1 MSCMTG
7 QEVWARGPA
16 SIPWNYRYTYRVAN
30 LLHVMGRRLLLNRVP
45 IRLARL
51 LGVGLQYLDASA
63 GSTRT
68 MGGLARRGAPPAR
81 VLSIRRVVFLGDL
94 NGR

>member
-1 MSCMTG
+1 MPIMVNGSRF
-7 QEVWARGPA
+7 WAQHILKQFA
-16 SIPWNYRYTYRVAN
+16 
-30 LLHVMGRRLLLNRVP
+30 LHVMGRRLLLNRVP

>member
-1 MSCMTG
+1 MFRA
-7 QEVWARGPA
+7 ELENALPKK
-16 SIPWNYRYTYRVAN
+16 
-30 LLHVMGRRLLLNRVP
+30 LHVMGRRLLLNRVP